1 MHDIQLF
8 GRLEVRT
15 RGIRLFGDDFGGA
28 GPRQLLALLALR
40 GEWSLVELADTL
52 GVRTD
57 TVKADLGIL
66 RDHLEPGVRRRDSVI
81 TTQRG
86 RARLR
91 TDRVHVDTATFDQLL
106 ATAAGRPPDRAAR
119 PLAAAAFLASRP
131 LLEDEDAPWAA
142 EARAEYRAKLIM
154 AGDPQPIG

>member
-15 RGIRLFGDDFGGA
+15 RGIRLTGDDLGGA
-28 GPRQLLALLALR
+28 RPRQLLALLALR
-40 GEWSLVELADTL
+40 GEWSLVELAGTL
-52 GVRTD
+52 GVPAD
-57 TVKADLGIL
+57 TVKHDLGIL
-66 RDHLEPGVRRRDSVI
+66 REHLEPGVRRRDSVVA
-81 TTQRG
+81 TGRG
-86 RARLR
+86 RARLLA
-91 TDRVHVDTATFDQLL
+91 DRVHVDTATFDQLL
-106 ATAAGRPPDRAAR
+106 ATAAGRPAARAAR